1 MTTKEIAQAVGKT
14 ERSVQGWAKKTGEK
28 ISSVGEK
35 ISSAGHGKA
44 ADFDLDETLAII
56 ETGMGKN
63 AADIYRMNA
72 KEGHSE
78 KPQSPEISHL
88 GAMVANLAV
97 MMDATMKMMVTQQNQ
112 ISAMLA
118 GNHSTPERKTL
129 PAPQL
134 DARSH
139 IIKLANEYVS
149 KTGIEHRDAYTM
161 LYREFGYRTHC
172 NAILSAKNRG
182 MKIIDYIDSEGQI
195 ETLEAIALEAFAS

>member
-1 MTTKEIAQAVGKT
+1 MTTKEIAKATGKDITTIQRWIKKIDGKMQSVDGKMQSSTSSHPADFTLDEVLGIIEAGAGKEAAGIFRANSGKAPTVSSDRLDRLESLMEKMLLAVGN
-14 ERSVQGWAKKTGEK
+14 
-28 ISSVGEK
+28 
-35 ISSAGHGKA
+35 
-44 ADFDLDETLAII
+44 
-56 ETGMGKN
+56 M
-63 AADIYRMNA
+63 
-72 KEGHSE
+72 
-78 KPQSPEISHL
+78 
-88 GAMVANLAV
+88 
-97 MMDATMKMMVTQQNQ
+97 
-112 ISAMLA
+112 MLA
-118 GNHSTPERKTL
+118 SQTTPAERKTL

-134 DARSH
+134 DPRSH